1 MVCRVVKH
9 CLQEFTTPPKDYSIQ
24 SLVSI
29 VLFQEM
35 YQKMRLEIWHLSF
48 LWWSEKL
55 HFLRLTFQVEQSF
68 QCPVQWSIHTWRLDC
83 KLLQRLRRAGCSL
96 ASLGDC
102 PVEVIKNCQWFMTL
116 DPLRRDTCQTVNS
129 IHKADTWDEDLFVCA
144 DFLDKQSLTS
154 WLSAEF
160 DAPYMLEI
168 SSPCRSLFFLPS
180 VVAAWRHYRC
190 PLALFGRFDD
200 VWGVDKLLITA
211 SNIHPLSHL
220 QRLDDRDVDGRWN
233 CSGMTTRSPTLF
245 GKALLMP
252 WP

>member
-1 MVCRVVKH
+1 MVCRVVKY

-24 SLVSI
+24 SLGSI
-29 VLFQEM
+29 VLFQEI
-35 YQKMRLEIWHLSF
+35 YQKMRLEIWDLSF
-48 LWWSEKL
+48 LWWKETL
-55 HFLRLTFQVEQSF
+55 HFFRLTFQVEQSF

-116 DPLRRDTCQTVNS
+116 DPLRPDTCQKGSS

-144 DFLDKQSLTS
+144 DFLDKQSLTIS
-154 WLSAEF
+154 VEF
-160 DAPYMLEI
+160 DAPHMLEI

-180 VVAAWRHYRC
+180 VVAAWRHYQC
-190 PLALFGRFDD
+190 PLALFGWFDD
-200 VWGVDKLLITA
+200 IFEGLTSCLSITA
-211 SNIHPLSHL
+211 CSWMTGTLIC
-220 QRLDDRDVDGRWN
+220 WN

-252 WP
+252 CP